1 MGDHHPAE
9 YFAESILNPNA
20 VTVTEPG
27 YTGADGLSIMPDYRE
42 SLSAADL
49 IDLVAYL
56 KSLQG
61 ALDQG
66 GSGEQHKQ
74 QEHPVPPEGGHRSKH

>member
-1 MGDHHPAE
+1 MAFPC
-9 YFAESILNPNA
+9 
-20 VTVTEPG
+20 
-27 YTGADGLSIMPDYRE
+27 E

-74 QEHPVPPEGGHRSKH
+74 QKHPVPPEGGHRSKH